1 MGIYSDLFRLDGQNA
16 IVTGAG
22 RGIGEAIL
30 KALASAGC
38 SVLAVSRSK
47 NELMQVVDDIRNNGG
62 EADFFVAD
70 ITKEEDRAALMSYV
84 ALWKSRIDILVNVAG
99 TSKPC
104 AAADVTEAQWNITF
118 DLNCKATFFLTQQ
131 IGKKMIESGRGKII
145 NIISHLAIASVPG
158 RVVYSASKAALMKMT
173 EVLAVEWAPF
183 NINVN
188 SIAPSY
194 TRTKLAM
201 EVLKEESFKN
211 FVLDNTPIRR
221 ISEPIDMCGA
231 ALFLASEASRMV
243 TGQTIVVDGGWTAR

>member
-1 MGIYSDLFRLDGQNA
+1 MDIYSELFRLDGKSA

-22 RGIGEAIL
+22 RGIGEAISRS
-30 KALASAGC
+30 LASMGC
-38 SVLAVSRSK
+38 SILLVSRSK
-47 NELMQVVDDIRNNGG
+47 DELEQVTADIRREGG
-62 EADFFVAD
+62 AADFFASD
-70 ITKEEDRAALMSYV
+70 IIDKSDRDSLVDFAAL
-84 ALWKSRIDILVNVAG
+84 WRPGIDILVNVAG

-104 AAADVTEAQWNITF
+104 AAVDVTETQWDATY

-131 IGKKMIESGRGKII
+131 IGKRMIAAGSGKII
-145 NIISHLAIASVPG
+145 NIVSHLAIASVPG
-158 RVVYSASKAALMKMT
+158 RVVYSASKAALVKMT
-173 EVLAVEWAPF
+173 EVLAVEWAPY

-188 SIAPSY
+188 AIAPSY

-201 EVLKEESFKN
+201 EVLKEETFKN

-231 ALFLASEASRMV
+231 AIFLASDASRMV